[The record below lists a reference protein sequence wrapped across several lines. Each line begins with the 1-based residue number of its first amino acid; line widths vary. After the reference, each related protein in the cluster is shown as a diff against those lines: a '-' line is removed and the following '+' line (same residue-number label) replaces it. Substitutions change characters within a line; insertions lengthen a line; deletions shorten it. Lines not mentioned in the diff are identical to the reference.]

1 MEQLVWQRRT
11 SNQKAAH
18 GIAMHV
24 AASRRCDF
32 GRRVSEVR
40 DRGETLRPA
49 ASQLNTLA
57 PQAPEG
63 WMQRLS
69 PLHEC
74 GGAEMPPHS
83 WAWFA
88 APTERT
94 RCPDAFP
101 ICITSA
107 QPILVSIR
115 ALPPGGNECKTG
127 EG

>member
-1 MEQLVWQRRT
+1 MEQPIQLCRT
-11 SNQKAAH
+11 AQPKATH
-18 GIAMHV
+18 GTAMHV

-32 GRRVSEVR
+32 ARRGRVVEVSS
-40 DRGETLRPA
+40 GTILPA

-74 GGAEMPPHS
+74 GGAEMPPHP
-83 WAWFA
+83 WTRFA

-94 RCPDAFP
+94 RCPDAFL
-101 ICITSA
+101 ICITFV
-107 QPILVSIR
+107 QPICR
-115 ALPPGGNECKTG
+115 AKEG
-127 EG
+127 EPSR